1 MFARPQ
7 PAENNSKLTGDFW
20 TGLQEKSQERVEQ
33 RVENIDRYKVS
44 VTDDEYEILNQSI
57 STALIPEDEAHNWA
71 TALQYSRNFG
81 TPLDETY
88 ANLEA
93 INDYWLGPS
102 RGSPKSNFKAVTD
115 SFILGKNTLELG
127 DLGGK
132 LLEAE
137 STGNEEMSNLLQRRI
152 AEINTDNSLLADNQ
166 PRPWTIDALKFGAQS
181 APFTGYVIGAGL
193 IGSVLTP
200 FVGTATSFGASMKQQ
215 QGLEYLRMRE
225 QGVDKNYA
233 KWISTLSGGLQ
244 AVVEVALGNVAGN
257 LSKATGANTITSGVL
272 KRLTAKGTFGKI
284 GKVLM
289 SYGMEALEEGA
300 EEAIQELIGA
310 GASALAAEL
319 QGQGVETDTASEI
332 ARSTLESF
340 KGGFLGSLVLGISGA
355 SLNARTEFK
364 HAAIL
369 KDQAESIGSKEA
381 FIKESSESIAFE
393 GMTDTDRVKTQE
405 SIWDAAAN
413 RREERINAEAA
424 DIAEMIDT
432 DEETEGD
439 ENENLAPTGE
449 TVRLDTGRL
458 HVQEGKDVI
467 QNEDGSVTRILK
479 AGDPTRETKTNRY
492 GYIKFREYDNRVV
505 VDEFRMQSGHQD
517 IQSEFFQDFSE
528 RVAGKEIE
536 WDPTGKRSQA
546 LKESIISNNPSGSKV
561 GLQYF
566 TKESDPGNIRGR
578 IVHDQQI
585 AKHFPKMDAT
595 ERATA
600 IALVETYAEQK
611 GLDLVQF
618 LESSFQ
624 DGVFAEAGS
633 VIPDAA
639 QAVGI
644 EPGKVKGGVSFSNDV
659 TGSVKA
665 LIYVTENSDF
675 STYVHEMAHVF
686 RKGLDGDLLSEA
698 ESALGVQEG
707 KWTRENEEKF
717 AVGFEEY
724 LREGTAPT
732 EGLTALFKKMAE
744 FLQKV
749 YKAIA
754 NRVEVSPE
762 IRRVYDQLLA
772 GDGPL
777 SEIAKEQAEAVK
789 QPTSA
794 KVVQA
799 DTAIE
804 AKTTK
809 IKKEDISGNTGMSFN
824 EQARKVITDAGEA
837 YKTIPDDLFFQSE
850 KVKKLLEHMTRE
862 ELVEMLHSSDS
873 ADGLP
878 NYRAYLRDV
887 KADGA
892 WPVQVSLDA
901 DSLKWVNDNMGH
913 ATGDL
918 MLKTIGKKIKIAL
931 EGLEIRSYHKSG
943 DEFLAQAK
951 TVNEYLKFKSK
962 LDNLLKDVILTVRD
976 EEFGGEIEKP
986 GIFVS
991 DGIDNKGDMNAAD
1004 KNLGPEKS
1012 YRENHGERAGR
1023 GKVPP
1028 GTRIIHDSGRISD
1041 DKAAQILFRKHEQK
1055 LKKRLEKESKN
1066 APPVNQFTPTR
1077 TRELRKIIEEGGD
1090 ILFQTAYHGTPHSV
1104 ERFSTDHIGS
1114 GEGNQSYGWG
1124 LYFAGSKDVADW
1136 YRQKLSK
1143 RNYNSLTEELFDIQI
1158 NGIPLN
1164 EKYPDLISALSGV
1177 FAERVRLATKPEG
1190 IINHLEKLITQFTDL
1205 SNDET
1210 YPYKDYALRISA
1222 SAQGL
1227 SNELK
1232 EGAKIQFP
1240 EGHLYKVDIPEHDDF
1255 LAFDTPWKDQGKKI
1269 VEALEKEATL
1279 YRESEGVNG
1288 AYINSN
1294 GTTGEQVYREMSRVY
1309 GGDKAASLHLDSL
1322 GIYGLRYLDG
1332 NSRSKGDGSSNYVVF
1347 DDSQVKI
1354 DEILFQTEEDPE
1366 VVSRIG
1372 SEHLKDIYRMGLN
1385 DKDGLRSSLPNVR
1398 GGWTEAK
1405 IIRELKANGARLYS
1419 TISVARMIAYQFKT
1433 AEDLQNHIY
1442 YHGTTS
1448 FIDGAIRPSITMSD
1462 AQVEAR
1468 GGGGYGAKYWG
1479 ISLSK
1484 QKRTAEN
1491 FSGSKS
1497 AVTIYAALLDKRA
1510 VIKEIPGVDDSA
1522 DLGKYIEDLWNE
1534 GVDAVWIGGGEQEL
1548 VVLNPKA
1555 IRFYKESDFYK
1566 AYGGK
1571 KSENMTLEK
1580 AEELLRRVQE
1590 IVAPE
1595 NQLEQGVS
1603 LPRLLFQTEEE
1614 IITEASSFDTWQD
1627 FMEFYEEDS
1636 WTRPEDAAV
1645 PENADAQ
1652 WYQSVWEKS
1661 KGLVTEESLN
1671 ESEVA
1676 ARVELDN
1683 QTPGGP
1689 EVTDALWTVEMRK
1702 PGKLEEFLKQIN
1714 WILTQKDTFAPS
1726 DESELASVENID
1738 RMKRRITVELRHGS
1752 WISNATRLGVG
1763 RELTEKA
1770 RRTLL
1775 TLMGNAPRDY
1785 RALYADIMEDS
1796 EWQVSLADTEA
1807 GRLSSI
1813 ADPEIDYTEMSPE
1826 QRRKVAEKIDN
1837 AEIAEKLK
1845 TGELTTE
1852 EAERHIT
1859 YLNSLLKDKQ
1869 KEIQGLEKE
1878 EKAFRDEV
1886 GSDYRRISDWETR
1899 RLLELKD
1906 ELDMARAKYES
1917 RSDKTSR
1924 MIEKG
1929 QAITKKYQFESQQ
1942 FKANYDTIFRKFS
1955 DLSRAMEI
1963 SGAVKTAIARRES
1976 LFEARS
1982 ESARLQGQINANRE
1996 ARKIRTQ
2003 LVKKT
2008 MRRVRFE
2015 NVNYDEARKVIA
2027 IQRKFSDALYK
2038 GLNKWLGT
2046 QGPYLRE
2053 VYSRWKTDE
2062 DYRNKLSYQFEK
2074 SHPRKWKKMSEL
2086 LEKDFDTWTNSEREK
2101 AIDFFPKED
2110 WIEELELDKLA
2121 QEREESLQMDETS
2134 TEFQKIVADALSAR
2148 VIARIEKRPFAEW
2161 TIEEMEELAAVV
2173 DKLYSDGRKLLIAK
2187 KEAAREDAF
2196 RMRSK
2201 IKSAILD
2208 PGYKDGDTPEDKKLK
2223 DERIQKKLGYG
2234 LHVKGTL
2241 ADSLERKSLRARL
2254 MNKGYIDANVRRV
2267 ARFLDGGKEGVNTD
2281 LLYHQE
2287 DLCYNVENRIIRE
2300 RNDAISKAMEF
2311 NGVTMEDLFKT
2322 VSFPD
2327 LMETGRTESFTVDE
2341 LLFILKANDDDQ
2353 SQRAVMFG
2361 NFLSDTEKETWG
2373 TSQAAE
2379 EMLENFA
2386 RPRYEAV
2393 LSSARALPQ
2402 NILAFADVI
2411 SNDYTAQYE
2420 RMNKASIA
2428 EFNKPVWRVNN
2439 YVPLIRLE
2447 SSGDTNEN
2455 RVAEDLLGMSSS
2467 RKQTGA
2473 EKGMTQKRIDISAA
2487 YQRPVQLGL
2496 YTTWVDSVKRT
2507 EHFIA
2512 YAPYVREL
2520 NRIYKGLDAGNIRG
2534 WIRTKHG
2541 DGMLKYID
2549 QYINEVANPDAI
2561 GEQSGVDRVIRTIR
2575 GRTAPAYLAWKMS
2588 GILKQFATSPAPYFA
2603 HVSPAEY
2610 AAASF
2615 DFARNYSLLSDSVRE
2630 KSVFMDSRVMDPLI
2644 DLIREQQSKTGNKAA
2659 SAWDQFT
2666 TLGMQGLEFADWSC
2680 VAPGWLAV
2688 YRRTLGELETKNKT
2702 AFQIEFERLQAENE
2716 KGLVEEM
2723 KTDAELKTLA
2733 EKKVL
2738 DSGEIEFRAI
2748 KAADDVTRLCQPS
2761 SRITDLAPLFK
2772 ERGKGTEALKILT
2785 QFQTSLNVIWQNIRY
2800 DLPQAVR
2807 EKQWSV
2813 VVGTVGGYVAAGI
2826 AVNLLTEGLFG
2837 GGDDDDPEAKVR
2849 DLVYF
2854 ATTQFTEAVPL
2865 VGDAVSALAKKA
2877 ITGSSDRAMGEDFYP
2892 ALSKVFQ
2899 AGSAMAAGDWD
2910 KGAQRF
2916 GEGIGYVFG
2925 APVSGAKEAG
2935 RLIGIGD
2942 KDGSFNFNP
2951 EALLGRRK

>member
-7 PAENNSKLTGDFW
+7 PAENNSSLTGEFW
-20 TGLQEKSQERVEQ
+20 TGLQESSQERSED
-33 RVENIDRYKVS
+33 RAENVDRYKIA
-44 VTDDEYEILNQSI
+44 VTDDEYSILNQSI
-57 STALIPEDEAHNWA
+57 ANAEIPEDEAHNWA

-88 ANLEA
+88 ANLES
-93 INDYWLGPS
+93 INEYWLGPS

-132 LLEAE
+132 LAEAE
-137 STGNEEMSNLLQRRI
+137 STGNEEMVSLLQRRI
-152 AEINTDNSLLADNQ
+152 DEVNTDNSALGDSQ

-215 QGLEYLRMRE
+215 QGLEYLRLRE
-225 QGVDKNYA
+225 QGVDQKYA
-233 KWISTLSGGLQ
+233 QWISTASGGLQ
-244 AVVEVALGNVAGN
+244 AVVEVALGNVSGN
-257 LSKATGANTITSGVL
+257 LSKVTGANTITSSVL

-284 GKVLM
+284 GKILM
-289 SYGMEALEEGA
+289 AYGTEALEEGF

-319 QGQGVETDTASEI
+319 QGQGVETDTAGEV
-332 ARSTLESF
+332 ARSTMESF
-340 KGGFLGSLVLGISGA
+340 RGGFLGSLVLGISGT

-364 HAAIL
+364 HAAVL
-369 KDQAESIGSKEA
+369 KEQAESIGSKEA
-381 FIKESSESIAFE
+381 FIKESAESVAFE
-393 GMTDTDRVKTQE
+393 GMTESDRVEAQE
-405 SIWDAAAN
+405 SIWQAAAN
-413 RREERINAEAA
+413 KREDRINADAA
-424 DIAEMIDT
+424 DIAEMT
-432 DEETEGD
+432 DEGFESDITD
-439 ENENLAPTGE
+439 EQGADAEASPMVAGE
-449 TVRLDTGRL
+449 PVRLNTGRL
-458 HVQEGKDVI
+458 HVQEGTNVI
-467 QNEDGSVTRILK
+467 QNEDGSVTRVLK

-492 GYIKFREYDNRVV
+492 GYIKFREYENHVV
-505 VDEFRMQSGHQD
+505 VDDFRMGSGYRD
-517 IQSEFFQDFSE
+517 IQGEFFQDFSE

-536 WDPTGKRSQA
+536 WEPTGTRSQA
-546 LKESIISNNPSGSKV
+546 LKQTLINANPSGSNA

-566 TKESDPGNIRGR
+566 SKETDPGNIRGR
-578 IVHDQQI
+578 LVHDQQI
-585 AKHFPKMDAT
+585 AKYFPKMDST

-600 IALVETYAEQK
+600 IALLETHAEVK
-611 GLDLVQF
+611 GMDLEQF
-618 LESSFQ
+618 LDSSFQ
-624 DGVFAEAGS
+624 KGVFAQAGT

-639 QAVGI
+639 QATGL

-686 RKGLDGDLLSEA
+686 RKGMDGDLLTEA
-698 ESALGVQEG
+698 ETAFGVQEG
-707 KWTRENEEKF
+707 NWTRENEEKF

-724 LREGTAPT
+724 LREGKAPT
-732 EGLTALFKKMAE
+732 EGLTSLFKKMAE
-744 FLQKV
+744 FLQKI
-749 YKAIA
+749 YNALA

-777 SEIAKEQAEAVK
+777 SEIAREQVETANQATAAKAAQTETAKE
-789 QPTSA
+789 T
-794 KVVQA
+794 
-799 DTAIE
+799 
-804 AKTTK
+804 KTTQ
-809 IKKEDISGNTGMSFN
+809 IEKKDTSDETGISFK
-824 EQARKVITDAGEA
+824 EKARKVIDEAGEA
-837 YKTIPDDLFFQSE
+837 YKNIPDDLFFQSE
-850 KVKKLLEHMTRE
+850 KVKKLLEHMTRD

-878 NYRAYLRDV
+878 NYRAYRRDV
-887 KADGA
+887 AMNGA
-892 WPVQVSLDA
+892 WPVQASLDA

-918 MLKTIGKKIKIAL
+918 MLKEIGGNLKAAS
-931 EGLEIRSYHKSG
+931 EGMEILVYHKSG
-943 DEFLAQAK
+943 DEFLVQAK
-951 TVNEYLKFKSK
+951 TVNEYIKFKSK

-976 EEFGGEIEKP
+976 EEFGGEIIKP
-986 GIFVS
+986 GIFIS
-991 DGIDNKGDMNAAD
+991 DGIDNKGDINAAD

-1012 YRENHGERAGR
+1012 YKENHGERAGR
-1023 GKVPP
+1023 GEVPP
-1028 GTRIIHDSGRISD
+1028 GTRIVHDTGRVSD
-1041 DKAAQILFRKHEQK
+1041 NRAARLLFRAREKNLEK
-1055 LKKRLEKESKN
+1055 RLKKENKTP
-1066 APPVNQFTPTR
+1066 ANQFTPTR
-1077 TRELRKIIEEGGD
+1077 TRELRKIIDEGGD
-1090 ILFQTAYHGTPHSV
+1090 ILFQYAYHGTPHSV
-1104 ERFSTDHIGS
+1104 ERFSTNHIGS

-1124 LYFAGSKDVADW
+1124 LYFAGNKDVADW
-1136 YRQKLSK
+1136 YRQKLSQ
-1143 RNYNSLTEELFDIQI
+1143 RNYNSLTEELSDIQVD
-1158 NGIPLN
+1158 GIPLIN
-1164 EKYPDLISALSGV
+1164 KYPDLVGALDGIFS
-1177 FAERVRLATKPEG
+1177 ERVRLATKPEG
-1190 IINHLEKLITQFTDL
+1190 VINHLEKLATRFNEL

-1210 YPYKDYALRISA
+1210 YPFRDYAARITA

-1227 SNELK
+1227 VNELK
-1232 EGAKIQFP
+1232 EGAKIDFP
-1240 EGHLYKVDIPEHDDF
+1240 AGHLYKVDIPEHEDF
-1255 LAFDTPWKDQGKKI
+1255 LDWDSPWKDQGKKI
-1269 VEALEKEATL
+1269 VGALEKEAAL
-1279 YRESEGVNG
+1279 YRDSEGVNG
-1288 AYINSN
+1288 AYITST
-1294 GTTGEQVYREMSRVY
+1294 GTSGEQVYQELSRVY
-1309 GGDKAASLHLDSL
+1309 GGDKAASVYLNSL
-1322 GIYGLRYLDG
+1322 GIPGICYLDG
-1332 NSRSKGDGSSNYVVF
+1332 NSRGKSSGSFNYVIF
-1347 DDSQVKI
+1347 DDSEVKI
-1354 DEILFQTEEDPE
+1354 EE
-1366 VVSRIG
+1366 
-1372 SEHLKDIYRMGLN
+1372 M
-1385 DKDGLRSSLPNVR
+1385 
-1398 GGWTEAK
+1398 
-1405 IIRELKANGARLYS
+1405 
-1419 TISVARMIAYQFKT
+1419 
-1433 AEDLQNHIY
+1433 
-1442 YHGTTS
+1442 
-1448 FIDGAIRPSITMSD
+1448 
-1462 AQVEAR
+1462 
-1468 GGGGYGAKYWG
+1468 
-1479 ISLSK
+1479 
-1484 QKRTAEN
+1484 
-1491 FSGSKS
+1491 
-1497 AVTIYAALLDKRA
+1497 
-1510 VIKEIPGVDDSA
+1510 
-1522 DLGKYIEDLWNE
+1522 
-1534 GVDAVWIGGGEQEL
+1534 
-1548 VVLNPKA
+1548 
-1555 IRFYKESDFYK
+1555 
-1566 AYGGK
+1566 
-1571 KSENMTLEK
+1571 
-1580 AEELLRRVQE
+1580 
-1590 IVAPE
+1590 
-1595 NQLEQGVS
+1595 
-1603 LPRLLFQTEEE
+1603 LFQTEEE
-1614 IITEASSFDTWQD
+1614 IVTDAASFDSWQD
-1627 FMEFYEEDS
+1627 FMEFYEESS
-1636 WTRPEDAAV
+1636 WTRPDDAAV

-1661 KGLVTEESLN
+1661 KGITTEESLN
-1671 ESEVA
+1671 EGEVA

-1689 EVTDALWTVEMRK
+1689 EVTDALWSVEMRK

-1714 WILTQKDTFAPS
+1714 WILTQKDTFAPA
-1726 DESELASVENID
+1726 DEGELASVENID

-1785 RALYADIMEDS
+1785 RALYSDIMEAS

-1807 GRLSSI
+1807 GRLASI
-1813 ADPEIDYTEMSPE
+1813 TDPEIDYTEMSPE
-1826 QRRKVAEKIDN
+1826 QRRKIAEHIDN

-1852 EAERHIT
+1852 EAERHIK

-1878 EKAFRDEV
+1878 EQAFRDEV

-1906 ELDMARAKYES
+1906 ELDMARAKHES

-1929 QAITKKYQFESQQ
+1929 QAITQKYQFQSQQ

-1982 ESARLQGQINANRE
+1982 ESARLQSQINVNRE

-2015 NVNYDEARKVIA
+2015 NVNYEEARKVIA
-2027 IQRKFSDALYK
+2027 IQRKFSGALYK

-2101 AIDFFPKED
+2101 ALDFFPKED
-2110 WIEELELDKLA
+2110 WIEELELDKLT

-2134 TEFQKIVADALSAR
+2134 TEFQKIIADALPAR

-2173 DKLYSDGRKLLIAK
+2173 DKLYSDGRRTLIAK
-2187 KEAAREDAF
+2187 KEAVREDAF
-2196 RMRSK
+2196 RVRNK
-2201 IKSAILD
+2201 IKNAILD
-2208 PGYKDGDTPEDKKLK
+2208 PGYREGDTPEDKKRK
-2223 DERIQKKLGYG
+2223 DEILQKKLGYG

-2241 ADSLERKSLRARL
+2241 ADTLERKSLRARL

-2300 RNDAISKAMEF
+2300 RNAAISQAMES
-2311 NGVTMEDLFKT
+2311 NGVAMEELFKT
-2322 VSFPD
+2322 VEFAD

-2341 LLFILKANDDDQ
+2341 LLFILKANDDEQ

-2393 LSSARALPQ
+2393 LSAAQALPQ
-2402 NILAFADVI
+2402 KILAFADVI
-2411 SNDYTAQYE
+2411 SDDYTSQYE
-2420 RMNKASIA
+2420 RMNEASIA

-2447 SSGDTNEN
+2447 SGGDTNEN

-2473 EKGMTQKRIDISAA
+2473 EKGMTQKRINISAA

-2603 HVSPAEY
+2603 HVTPAEY
-2610 AAASF
+2610 AAAAF
-2615 DFARNYSLLSDSVRE
+2615 DFARHYSSLSDSVRE

-2666 TLGMQGLEFADWSC
+2666 TRGMQGLEFADWAC

-2688 YRRTLGELETKNKT
+2688 YRKTIGDLETTNKT
-2702 AFQIEFERLQAENE
+2702 AFQTEYARLQATNE

-2723 KTDAELKTLA
+2723 KTEAEMKTLA

-2748 KAADDVTRLCQPS
+2748 KAADDITRLCQPS

-2807 EKQWSV
+2807 EKQWSTV
-2813 VVGTVGGYVAAGI
+2813 IGTVGGYVAAGI
-2826 AVNLLTEGLFG
+2826 AVNMLTEGFS
-2837 GGDDDDPEAKVR
+2837 GGDDDDPESKAR
-2849 DLVYF
+2849 DFMYYGM
-2854 ATTQFTEAVPL
+2854 TQFTEAVPL

-2877 ITGSSDRAMGEDFYP
+2877 ITGSSSSAMGEDFYP
-2892 ALSKVFQ
+2892 ALSKIFQ
-2899 AGSAMAAGDWD
+2899 AGTAIATGDWE
-2910 KGAQRF
+2910 KSAKRTA
-2916 GEGIGYVFG
+2916 EGIGYIFG
-2925 APVSGAKEAG
+2925 APVSGLKEVG
-2935 RLIGIGD
+2935 RAFGIGD
-2942 KDGSFNFNP
+2942 KDGALNIKP